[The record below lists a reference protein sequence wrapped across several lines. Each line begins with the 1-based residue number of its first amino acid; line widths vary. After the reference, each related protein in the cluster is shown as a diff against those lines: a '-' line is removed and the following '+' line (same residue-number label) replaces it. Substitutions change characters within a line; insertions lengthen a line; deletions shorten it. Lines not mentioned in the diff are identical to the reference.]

1 MSESIFYQ
9 DSWPGTPG
17 NWVALLRW
25 LGREMNGRAFGPAG
39 LEPCQAL
46 TKKASRQAREVCGKS
61 FGSVALLGRRW
72 HNGLQVEYIVCE
84 ERKDTR
90 QKELR
95 TEVPGSFR
103 PGQ

>member
-1 MSESIFYQ
+1 M
-9 DSWPGTPG
+9 
-17 NWVALLRW
+17 VAK
-25 LGREMNGRAFGPAG
+25 EMNGRTFGPTG

-61 FGSVALLGRRW
+61 CGSVALLGRQW
-72 HNGLQVEYIVCE
+72 HNGPQVEYIVCVE